1 MNLLQVQ
8 DSLKNLSDQH
18 LMTEMQSPSGQVPQ
32 FLVLSE
38 LKRRK
43 DMRASTQQPPSRTVA
58 EDLTQPQ
65 QPPQQAPGAMSM
77 APQPQAAGGP
87 AVGIH
92 SLPPSGMKE
101 GGVVR
106 MQEGGRPPSP
116 TGRLPV
122 INPQFSFPQSTSQT
136 TPLDVAIQEL
146 DLYKRSGTNVG
157 PGLIQQTAAQYGV
170 PPQALMSRFGIQTPS
185 DDTNKT
191 MASPADTAYAQQEEG
206 GPPPFSMDGTRSLPT
221 EVVPYQSGQPGQAQ
235 AGALTGTGQP
245 VNQTPASGGA
255 TRPNGGPL
263 GQLSAAINPVVAS
276 SAAAPAAAQVLQPPN
291 TTVDRSAFNQILE
304 RMRGSE
310 VNQTKAREDAR
321 NMALLQA
328 GLAIAGGTSPHFA
341 TNLAG
346 AIPHIQNYQTRIAD
360 LRKEGRDE
368 LKNQFDLAKA
378 DLDAQYHAGM
388 LTQHQYATQSRQL
401 ENQRDNATRLAAAR
415 IGAAASGQN
424 AAAAREERIAARED
438 RNEATRNALDV
449 RKQEIISRALME
461 DPEAKS
467 LAATLASVRPESAM
481 GRDART
487 RLDARRAQITSQ
499 YNAML
504 GISQNDPL
512 NIR

>member
-1 MNLLQVQ
+1 
-8 DSLKNLSDQH
+8 
-18 LMTEMQSPSGQVPQ
+18 
-32 FLVLSE
+32 
-38 LKRRK
+38 
-43 DMRASTQQPPSRTVA
+43 
-58 EDLTQPQ
+58 
-65 QPPQQAPGAMSM
+65 
-77 APQPQAAGGP
+77 
-87 AVGIH
+87 
-92 SLPPSGMKE
+92 
-101 GGVVR
+101 
-106 MQEGGRPPSP
+106 
-116 TGRLPV
+116 
-122 INPQFSFPQSTSQT
+122 
-136 TPLDVAIQEL
+136 
-146 DLYKRSGTNVG
+146 
-157 PGLIQQTAAQYGV
+157 
-170 PPQALMSRFGIQTPS
+170 
-185 DDTNKT
+185 
-191 MASPADTAYAQQEEG
+191 
-206 GPPPFSMDGTRSLPT
+206 MDGTRSLPT

-263 GQLSAAINPVVAS
+263 GRLSAAINPVVAS